1 MASKCDE
8 TAEHPQK
15 AFLRATQPS
24 ALNYAPFFVKIKLA
38 RLLLIQGV
46 GGHGTVRRRWRI
58 SRRMFTIAPDIL
70 EQKNERD
77 VVKAFRGRA
86 PVRIAEYQMKIP
98 DCRE

>member
-1 MASKCDE
+1 MR
-8 TAEHPQK
+8 TQNTPQK